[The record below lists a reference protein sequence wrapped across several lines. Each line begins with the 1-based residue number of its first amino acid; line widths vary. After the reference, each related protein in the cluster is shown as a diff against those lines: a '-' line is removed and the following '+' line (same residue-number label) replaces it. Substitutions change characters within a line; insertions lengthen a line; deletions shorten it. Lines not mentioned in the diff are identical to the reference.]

1 MLDAIQ
7 DVYGDHLNVVSLD
20 IRENRLLAMRYG
32 IETVP
37 TLIFC
42 DSKGMEARRD
52 VGQVIT
58 VAAIRAALA
67 KLGVK
72 PQQPGTAEASTD

>member
-7 DVYGDHLNVVSLD
+7 DVYGDRLNLVSLD
-20 IRENRLLAMRYG
+20 VRENRLLAMRYG
-32 IETVP
+32 VESVP

-42 DSKGMEARRD
+42 DGKGREARRD

-72 PQQPGTAEASTD
+72 PQQPGTAEASSD